1 LIEEGGMNMNE
12 NKLVAINLKEKKEFQ
27 PYPERMVLFEG
38 NVFINRP
45 VTVYK
50 VENKNNINGLDLNPI
65 LRAVLQIVAI

>member
-1 LIEEGGMNMNE
+1 MNE

-45 VTVYK
+45 VTVYN
-50 VENKNNINGLDLNPI
+50 VTTNNGLDLNPI
-65 LRAVLQIVAI
+65 LRAVLQRKRRRMFLFNM